1 MGGDDAF
8 LLESIFRS
16 EVWDFMNEPVSRT
29 NEEAVNDLLA
39 TRCVRVR
46 TCMRACLRACS
57 GLILRLSAAPL
68 RRSFLRVSIWDEL
81 LRQPVRDAA
90 GNNADRS

>member
-1 MGGDDAF
+1 MQTPEKYRKQLVRFLRLRCVGGDDAF

-29 NEEAVNDLLA
+29 NEEAVNNLLA

-46 TCMRACLRACS
+46 VRVRACLGYLPVVYAS
-57 GLILRLSAAPL
+57 PAFLADIGL
-68 RRSFLRVSIWDEL
+68 V
-81 LRQPVRDAA
+81 
-90 GNNADRS
+90 